1 MWSTSKAA
9 QRIDGKT
16 NLPHANS
23 AKTARNLP
31 HANSAKTIH
40 SALRIT
46 NQGGTF
52 LTRAITD
59 PALKSTLAQVK
70 TIIIDEVSMVSA
82 QLLSF
87 ISDTFAKIQE
97 NSFAF
102 GGSWRSQEYL

>member
-1 MWSTSKAA
+1 MAPTGVAA
-9 QRIDGKT
+9 QRIDGKM
-16 NLPHANS
+16 
-23 AKTARNLP
+23 
-31 HANSAKTIH
+31 IH

-102 GGSWRSQEYL
+102 GGINVVLVGDLAQLPPVNRTPVYH